1 MEELFRVFLLRHP
14 YFDENAVRRDPTG
27 KASLC
32 DIISQLTRVQNRS
45 VRNYMRN
52 HSIENVYLDAPD
64 ITLALL
70 RWPNLKAR
78 RSFRVNHYIQYND
91 LLTIALQRL
100 RPPVAPVAPVALVVP
115 VAPVA
120 PRVPTEPIAPVAPV
134 APGPQITNALVAP
147 IAPVAPVAPV
157 AMFVQPTGAVQH
169 PPIFPALP
177 DFEEEHWIR
186 DEYFIQDNGN
196 FLVVNNLPFT
206 IYILINGMCFRPLE
220 YNLFCLRHEFI
231 KKIREQKN
239 ICGTYDFICPG
250 ECYRI
255 CNQDME
261 ITFKFVSNQP
271 EVIYTPE
278 DIGINVPICCSVCM
292 EDVLPIDPIFLLEC
306 LHIFHK
312 SCLNKWKTLCYS
324 GTPTCPNCREF
335 I

>member
-100 RPPVAPVAPVALVVP
+100 RPPVAPVALVAFVVP
-115 VAPVA
+115 V
-120 PRVPTEPIAPVAPV
+120 APVAPV

-157 AMFVQPTGAVQH
+157 AMFVQPPGAVQP
-169 PPIFPALP
+169 PPIFPAVP
-177 DFEEEHWIR
+177 EVEEEHWIL

-206 IYILINGMCFRPLE
+206 IVILINGMCFRPLE
-220 YNLFCLRHEFI
+220 YNLFCLRNEFI
-231 KKIREQKN
+231 KKIREQRN
-239 ICGTYDFICPG
+239 IYGTYDFIHPG
-250 ECYRI
+250 MCHRL

-261 ITFKFVSNQP
+261 IIFKFISTQH
-271 EVIYTPE
+271 EVIYTPG

-292 EDVLPIDPIFLLEC
+292 EDVRPIEPILLLEC

-312 SCLNKWKTLCYS
+312 SCLDKWKRVCFS
-324 GTPTCPNCREF
+324 GVPTCPNCREF